1 MSMCELKSQM
11 NTLLQDYYEEYNRMN
26 EARIQQKCETD
37 LELRS
42 LMDTVRDN
50 EKKERDNL
58 TKIIELEKEISSKN
72 KVIHDYE
79 VMIRNLEDKLNEIQ
93 CEKKEE
99 GRFDMLRVQAN
110 DILDKEKEIERL
122 EKLLQKTKEGDKN
135 TPKTNEGDKNTPK
148 TKEKKTI
155 LELIDTKNIELVHS
169 PEATKADVE
178 QIEYGVLASE
188 IVADRMAAG
197 IAENIINEKSLE
209 LTTEDQDKES
219 EKELSEEELSE
230 EEEEYEILTYRKK
243 EYWIKKGEE
252 PQYVYEVLEEDGLG
266 GKLGVYKKGDNGKM
280 KVVLN
285 KK

>member
-1 MSMCELKSQM
+1 
-11 NTLLQDYYEEYNRMN
+11 
-26 EARIQQKCETD
+26 
-37 LELRS
+37 
-42 LMDTVRDN
+42 MDTVRDN

-58 TKIIELEKEISSKN
+58 TKIIELEKEVSSKN

-93 CEKKEE
+93 CEKQEE

-110 DILDKEKEIERL
+110 DILNKEKEIERL
-122 EKLLQKTKEGDKN
+122 EKLLQKTKETDKN
-135 TPKTNEGDKNTPK
+135 TPI

-197 IAENIINEKSLE
+197 IAENIINEQSLE
-209 LTTEDQDKES
+209 STKEDKDKES
-219 EKELSEEELSE
+219 DKEELSVE
-230 EEEEYEILTYRKK
+230 EEDEEEEYEILTYRKK

-266 GKLGVYKKGDNGKM
+266 DKLGVYKKGDNGKM

>member
-1 MSMCELKSQM
+1 MSMCELKSKM
-11 NTLLQDYYEEYNRMN
+11 NILLQDYYEEYNRMN
-26 EARIQQKCETD
+26 EARIQQKCEND
-37 LELRS
+37 LELRT
-42 LMDTVRDN
+42 LMNTVRDN

-58 TKIIELEKEISSKN
+58 TKIIELEKEVSSKN

-79 VMIRNLEDKLNEIQ
+79 VMIRNLEDKVNDIQ
-93 CEKKEE
+93 NEKKEE
-99 GRFDMLRVQAN
+99 GRFDMLRVQAD
-110 DILDKEKEIERL
+110 DILNKEQEIERL
-122 EKLLQKTKEGDKN
+122 ERLIQKMKDNGKH
-135 TPKTNEGDKNTPK
+135 TPK
-148 TKEKKTI
+148 TKANKTI

-197 IAENIINEKSLE
+197 IAENIINEESLK
-209 LTTEDQDKES
+209 LTKEDSDKEES
-219 EKELSEEELSE
+219 DKELLEE

-252 PQYVYEVLEEDGLG
+252 PQHVYEVLEEDGLG
-266 GKLGVYKKGDNGKM
+266 DRLGVYKEGDNGKM

>member
-26 EARIQQKCETD
+26 EARIQQKCEND
-37 LELRS
+37 LELRT
-42 LMDTVRDN
+42 LMNTVRDN

-58 TKIIELEKEISSKN
+58 TKIIELEKEVSSKN

-93 CEKKEE
+93 CEKQEE

-110 DILDKEKEIERL
+110 DILNKEKEIERL
-122 EKLLQKTKEGDKN
+122 EKLLQKTKEM
-135 TPKTNEGDKNTPK
+135 DKNTPK

-209 LTTEDQDKES
+209 LTKEDKDKES
-219 EKELSEEELSE
+219 DKEELSDE

-266 GKLGVYKKGDNGKM
+266 DKLGVYKKGDNGKM

>member
-1 MSMCELKSQM
+1 MSMCELKSKM

-26 EARIQQKCETD
+26 EARIQQKCESD
-37 LELRS
+37 LELRT

-58 TKIIELEKEISSKN
+58 TKIIELEKEVSSKN

-93 CEKKEE
+93 CEKQEE

-110 DILDKEKEIERL
+110 DILNKEKEIERL
-122 EKLLQKTKEGDKN
+122 EKLLQKTKDMEKD
-135 TPKTNEGDKNTPK
+135 TPK

-197 IAENIINEKSLE
+197 IAENIINEQSLE
-209 LTTEDQDKES
+209 STKEDKDKES
-219 EKELSEEELSE
+219 DKEELSDE
-230 EEEEYEILTYRKK
+230 EEDEEEEYEILTYRKK

-266 GKLGVYKKGDNGKM
+266 DKLGVYKKGDNGKM